1 MFDTKSSFILS
12 KLGIQRFQSQ
22 INNSNS
28 EVLFGVLWG
37 DILTL
42 LDKSFN
48 ELGENEL
55 KLLIKIIKSVV
66 EDDSEYPFS
75 KEINNLNEIKKKP
88 KLVISFTGFKINLIK
103 EFSPMI
109 ESKPLSELENSLDD
123 KKILWSKIKEHKNV
137 SSTCYLWRFRS
148 NLND

>member
-12 KLGIQRFQSQ
+12 KLGIQRFQFQ

-55 KLLIKIIKSVV
+55 KLLIKIVKSVV
-66 EDDSEYPFS
+66 EDDNEYPFS
-75 KEINNLNEIKKKP
+75 REINNFKEIKKEP
-88 KLVISFTGFKINLIK
+88 KLVISFTGLKRSQKK
-103 EFSPMI
+103 EFSSLI
-109 ESKPLSELENSLDD
+109 ESKPLSSLENSLED
-123 KKILWSKIKEHKNV
+123 KKVLWSKIKEYKNGN
-137 SSTCYLWRFRS
+137 TTG
-148 NLND
+148 

>member
-75 KEINNLNEIKKKP
+75 KEINNLNEIKRKP
-88 KLVISFTGFKINLIK
+88 KLVISFTDLETNPTK
-103 EFSPMI
+103 EFSPLI
-109 ESKPLSELENSLDD
+109 ESKPLSILENSLKD
-123 KKILWSKIKEHKNV
+123 KKILWSKIKEYKNG
-137 SSTCYLWRFRS
+137 SSTG
-148 NLND
+148 

>member
-28 EVLFGVLWG
+28 EVIFGVLWG

-48 ELGENEL
+48 ELEENEL
-55 KLLIKIIKSVV
+55 KLLTKIIKSIVG
-66 EDDSEYPFS
+66 DDSEYPFS
-75 KEINNLNEIKKKP
+75 KGINNLSEIKKKP
-88 KLVISFTGFKINLIK
+88 KLTISFTCLKPNLIK
-103 EFSPMI
+103 EFSPVI
-109 ESKPLSELENSLDD
+109 ESKTLSVLENSLED
-123 KKILWSKIKEHKNV
+123 KKTLWSKITEYKNGI
-137 SSTCYLWRFRS
+137 SAS
-148 NLND
+148 

>member
-48 ELGENEL
+48 ELEENEL
-55 KLLIKIIKSVV
+55 KLLIKIIKSVAD
-66 EDDSEYPFS
+66 DDSEYPFS

-123 KKILWSKIKEHKNV
+123 KKILWSKIKEHKN
-137 SSTCYLWRFRS
+137 RS
-148 NLND
+148 PNS

>member
-28 EVLFGVLWG
+28 EIIFGVLWG

-48 ELGENEL
+48 ELEKMN
-55 KLLIKIIKSVV
+55 
-66 EDDSEYPFS
+66 
-75 KEINNLNEIKKKP
+75 
-88 KLVISFTGFKINLIK
+88 
-103 EFSPMI
+103 
-109 ESKPLSELENSLDD
+109 
-123 KKILWSKIKEHKNV
+123 
-137 SSTCYLWRFRS
+137 
-148 NLND
+148 

>member
-28 EVLFGVLWG
+28 EVIFGVLWG

-48 ELGENEL
+48 ELEENEL
-55 KLLIKIIKSVV
+55 KLLIKIIKSIVK
-66 EDDSEYPFS
+66 DDSDYSFS

-88 KLVISFTGFKINLIK
+88 KLVISFTGIKTNLIK
-103 EFSPMI
+103 EFSTLI
-109 ESKPLSELENSLDD
+109 ESKPLSVLENILED
-123 KKILWSKIKEHKNV
+123 KKILWSKIKEHKNE
-137 SSTCYLWRFRS
+137 SS
-148 NLND
+148 DG

>member
-28 EVLFGVLWG
+28 EVIFGVLWG

-55 KLLIKIIKSVV
+55 KLLIKIVKSVV
-66 EDDSEYPFS
+66 EDDNEYPFS
-75 KEINNLNEIKKKP
+75 REISNFKEIKKEP
-88 KLVISFTGFKINLIK
+88 KLVISFTGLKRSQKK
-103 EFSPMI
+103 EFSSLI
-109 ESKPLSELENSLDD
+109 ESKPLSSLENSLED
-123 KKILWSKIKEHKNV
+123 KKVLWSKIKEYKNGN
-137 SSTCYLWRFRS
+137 TTG
-148 NLND
+148 

>member
-123 KKILWSKIKEHKNV
+123 KKILWSKIKEHKN
-137 SSTCYLWRFRS
+137 RS
-148 NLND
+148 PNS

>member
-1 MFDTKSSFILS
+1 MFDTKSSFNLS

-48 ELGENEL
+48 ELKENEL
-55 KLLIKIIKSVV
+55 KLLLKIIKSIV
-66 EDDSEYPFS
+66 ENESECPFA
-75 KEINNLNEIKKKP
+75 KEIKQ
-88 KLVISFTGFKINLIK
+88 
-103 EFSPMI
+103 
-109 ESKPLSELENSLDD
+109 
-123 KKILWSKIKEHKNV
+123 KNF
-137 SSTCYLWRFRS
+137 LH
-148 NLND
+148 

>member
-1 MFDTKSSFILS
+1 MFDTKTSYILS
-12 KLGIQRFQSQ
+12 KLGIQRFQFQ
-22 INNSNS
+22 KNNSNS
-28 EVLFGVLWG
+28 DVIFGVLWG

-109 ESKPLSELENSLDD
+109 ESKTLSELENSLDD
-123 KKILWSKIKEHKNV
+123 KKILWSKIKEHKN
-137 SSTCYLWRFRS
+137 RS
-148 NLND
+148 PNS

>member
-103 EFSPMI
+103 EFYPMI

-123 KKILWSKIKEHKNV
+123 KKILWSKIKEHKN
-137 SSTCYLWRFRS
+137 RS
-148 NLND
+148 PNS

>member
-22 INNSNS
+22 TNNSNS
-28 EVLFGVLWG
+28 EILFGALWG

-55 KLLIKIIKSVV
+55 NLLTKIIKSIV
-66 EDDSEYPFS
+66 EDDNEYPFS
-75 KEINNLNEIKKKP
+75 KEINNLNEIDKKP
-88 KLVISFTGFKINLIK
+88 KLIISFTDVKTNLTK
-103 EFSPMI
+103 EFSPLI
-109 ESKPLSELENSLDD
+109 KSKPLSILKNSLED
-123 KKILWSKIKEHKNV
+123 KKTLWSKIKEYKNGSSV
-137 SSTCYLWRFRS
+137 S
-148 NLND
+148 

>member
-12 KLGIQRFQSQ
+12 KLGIQRFHSQ

-55 KLLIKIIKSVV
+55 KLLIKIVKSVV
-66 EDDSEYPFS
+66 EDDNEYPFS
-75 KEINNLNEIKKKP
+75 REINNFKEIRKEP
-88 KLVISFTGFKINLIK
+88 KLVISFTGLKRNQTK
-103 EFSPMI
+103 EFSSLI
-109 ESKPLSELENSLDD
+109 ESKPLSSLEYSLED
-123 KKILWSKIKEHKNV
+123 KKVLWSKIKEYKNGN
-137 SSTCYLWRFRS
+137 TTG
-148 NLND
+148 

>member
-28 EVLFGVLWG
+28 EVIFGALWG

-123 KKILWSKIKEHKNV
+123 KKILWSKIKEHKNK
-137 SSTCYLWRFRS
+137 SPNS
-148 NLND
+148 

>member
-48 ELGENEL
+48 ELEENEL
-55 KLLIKIIKSVV
+55 KLLIKIVKSVA
-66 EDDSEYPFS
+66 EDDNEYPFS
-75 KEINNLNEIKKKP
+75 REINNFKEIKKEP

-123 KKILWSKIKEHKNV
+123 KKILWSKIKEHKNG
-137 SSTCYLWRFRS
+137 SSAG
-148 NLND
+148 

>member
-12 KLGIQRFQSQ
+12 KLGIQRFKSQ
-22 INNSNS
+22 INNPSS
-28 EVLFGVLWG
+28 EILFGSLWG

-55 KLLIKIIKSVV
+55 NLLTKIIKSIV

-75 KEINNLNEIKKKP
+75 KEINNLNEIDKKP
-88 KLVISFTGFKINLIK
+88 KLIISFTDVKTNLTK
-103 EFSPMI
+103 EFSPLI
-109 ESKPLSELENSLDD
+109 KSKPLSILKNSLED
-123 KKILWSKIKEHKNV
+123 KKTLWSKIKEYKNGSSV
-137 SSTCYLWRFRS
+137 S
-148 NLND
+148 

>member
-28 EVLFGVLWG
+28 EAIFGVLWG

-48 ELGENEL
+48 ELEENEL
-55 KLLIKIIKSVV
+55 KLLIKIITSIV

-75 KEINNLNEIKKKP
+75 KEINNLSEIKKKP
-88 KLVISFTGFKINLIK
+88 KLIISFTGFKLNLIK
-103 EFSPMI
+103 EFSPLI
-109 ESKPLSELENSLDD
+109 ESKPLSILENSQEY
-123 KKILWSKIKEHKNV
+123 KRKLWLKIKEYKNG
-137 SSTCYLWRFRS
+137 SSTG
-148 NLND
+148 